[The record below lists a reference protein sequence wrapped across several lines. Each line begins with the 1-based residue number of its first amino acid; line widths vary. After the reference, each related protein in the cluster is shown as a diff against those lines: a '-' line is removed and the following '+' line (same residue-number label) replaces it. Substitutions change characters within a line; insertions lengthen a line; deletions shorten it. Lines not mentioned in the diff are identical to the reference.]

1 MLGEGWSSRRGCA
14 PRHGCSVR
22 EARKEAF
29 GSPKVLISTLQ
40 ESFSMPKESA
50 DKLGNNASRLRI
62 FQ

>member
-1 MLGEGWSSRRGCA
+1 
-14 PRHGCSVR
+14 VR

-29 GSPKVLISTLQ
+29 GSPKVLISTLL